1 MTLTQIGLL
10 SDILG
15 FIVIALPS
23 LSWRKTGIPFL
34 PKIGERLWWVY
45 VLGVTLV
52 IGGFGLQFL
61 GASNWG

>member
-10 SDILG
+10 ADILG
-15 FIVIALPS
+15 FIVIAAPS

-34 PKIGERLWWVY
+34 PKIGEWRWWMY

-52 IGGFGLQFL
+52 IVGFALQLL
-61 GASNWG
+61 GTCD

>member
-10 SDILG
+10 ADILG
-15 FIVIALPS
+15 FIVIAAPS

-34 PKIGERLWWVY
+34 PKIGEWRWWMY

-61 GASNWG
+61 GT